1 MLDLAMF
8 PRLCRETLSL
18 LETVPGLVR
27 EIAPVPA
34 RFQKQTAANI
44 RALSRLLTSERE
56 QLTGRYMGRPA
67 FHAAYLAFFLPW
79 NLWRLCSLFEGGAFR
94 SYFASL
100 ATLSSPVV
108 SDFGSGPLTL
118 PIALWISA
126 PALRAKEITFYCYDI
141 NKEIMKTGMALF
153 ERIAAE
159 TSAAANWKI
168 KCIASSLSGAY
179 PAQKPALV
187 TAVNVYNELYQKLK
201 KNEDLAIFAEKE
213 AARLA
218 AVSAPGGS
226 VLIVEPGVPRGGLF
240 LSVLRAH
247 LIEKGFSIKSPCT
260 HEAACPMSTSKTED
274 RAAKWCHFTFPADL
288 APRTFH
294 ALSRAAGLPK
304 ERGTLSFLFA
314 QKEEAAH
321 SKQNGQAHETHKAHK
336 TLHPLPPVEAAHS
349 QQNGQAHETHEAH
362 KTLHPLPPVEAA
374 HKKQNGQAHETHE
387 VCARISSDAFPV
399 QGGQFARYACGEA
412 GLLLITG
419 SREQISPLG
428 SGTLFPLP
436 EGGGERRDPKTGA
449 LIFRAGGRQ
458 RGGSCLKEAEVL

>member
-56 QLTGRYMGRPA
+56 QLTGRYIGRPA
-67 FHAAYLAFFLPW
+67 FHTAYLAFFLPW
-79 NLWRLCSLFEGGAFR
+79 NLWRLCSLFEGAAFR

-100 ATLSSPVV
+100 AALSSPAV

-141 NKEIMKTGMALF
+141 NKEIMKDGIALF
-153 ERIAAE
+153 ERIA
-159 TSAAANWKI
+159 TGKSAAGNWKI

-179 PAQKPALV
+179 PAQKPALI

-201 KNEDLAIFAEKE
+201 KSEDLEIFAEKE

-218 AVSAPGGS
+218 AVSASGGS

-240 LSVLRAH
+240 ISVLRAR

-260 HEAACPMSTSKTED
+260 HEAACPMGTSKTED

-314 QKEEAAH
+314 QKEAEALQKERGSGANH
-321 SKQNGQAHETHKAHK
+321 FQTAKSA
-336 TLHPLPPVEAAHS
+336 P
-349 QQNGQAHETHEAH
+349 
-362 KTLHPLPPVEAA
+362 
-374 HKKQNGQAHETHE
+374 
-387 VCARISSDAFPV
+387 CARISSDAFPV

-419 SREQISPLG
+419 SREQIAPLG

-449 LIFRAGGRQ
+449 LIYRAGGRQ
-458 RGGSCLKEAEVL
+458 RGGSCPKEAEVL